1 MQLTG
6 LLYGKSLLEL
16 AQFPT
21 PEMLGPGCDDSDIA
35 SLIKGHGSV
44 FVKPIFRGAVGKKGA
59 SGLVARVSSLR
70 EALSEKERLYFAEH
84 IFRGQKVKA
93 NGVTYE
99 ATVPADYEIYVSIS
113 DSTKYRAPT
122 LTLSVEGG
130 VNIEEVDSS
139 KVAEVPFDPITG
151 LKSYIVAGALAALE
165 APNAIRSP
173 LIQSIP
179 KLWELYNDFGMTTL
193 ELNPV
198 RMRLLKNGR
207 YQPVACDFKCGFD
220 RDDDRWKR
228 LRLPNHI
235 FSEDQAEFEQEIN
248 RLRTYQGQSDV
259 LVLNDKG
266 TILAPTFGGGANSAV
281 SEGLGQDA
289 IISSDFGGNPPYEK
303 MHDIAKIS
311 YRYWL
316 DQTNVLLIIG
326 GRANN
331 TDIYVTFSAMADALR
346 AHFSSHGARPI
357 YVVVGR
363 GGPNLIQGMGK
374 LSETLDSLGVPYQ
387 FFGFDSAISEVVSYA
402 QKVDAWMKQGG
413 RSQIAEIMGVSPEI
427 NQHDAQVAQ

>member
-6 LLYGKSLLEL
+6 LLYGKQLLEL
-16 AQFPT
+16 VQFPT
-21 PEMLGPGCDDSDIA
+21 PEMLGPGCSDPEL
-35 SLIKGHGSV
+35 SDLIEKHGSV

-59 SGLVARVSSLR
+59 SGLVAQVDNMRD
-70 EALSEKERLYFAEH
+70 ALAEKERLYFARH
-84 IFRGQKVKA
+84 VFRGQEVKA

-99 ATVPADYEIYVSIS
+99 AAVPADYEVYVSIS
-113 DSTKYRAPT
+113 ESTVHRAPT

-130 VNIEEVDSS
+130 INIEEIDSS
-139 KVAEVPFDPITG
+139 KIVEVPFDPITG
-151 LKSYIVAGALAALE
+151 MKAYIVAEALE
-165 APNAIRSP
+165 AINAPKALRSP
-173 LIQSIP
+173 LIQTVP

-198 RMRLLKNGR
+198 RMQMQPNAR
-207 YQPVACDFKCGFD
+207 YKPIACDFKCGFD
-220 RDDDRWKR
+220 RDDDRWTR
-228 LRLPNHI
+228 LRLPSHI
-235 FSEDQAEFEQEIN
+235 FAETQTPFEDEIN
-248 RLRTYQGQSDV
+248 RLRTHQGQSDV

-303 MHDIAKIS
+303 MFNIAEIT
-311 YRYWL
+311 YRHWL

-331 TDIYVTFSAMADALR
+331 TDIFTTFRAMADALR
-346 AHFSSHGARPI
+346 EHFAKHGPKPI

-374 LSETLDSLGVPYQ
+374 LSETLDALGLPYQ
-387 FFGFDSAISEVVSYA
+387 FFGFDSAITEVVTYA
-402 QKVDAWMKQGG
+402 QSIDAWMKKGG
-413 RSQIAEIMGVSPEI
+413 RAQIAAKLGIEADVTATKME
-427 NQHDAQVAQ
+427 A